1 MTYGKFKKELLKQ
14 LRERLNGEEV
24 TIVRGK
30 NNGIKGERF
39 QFKDSDEKLLW
50 QTIHIRDIYDQY
62 RDGVTMDDCVEF
74 LAGLYQTSPDAEE
87 ILSCWDKAKWQIEM
101 RIVNRRWQQKFLKQV
116 VCQKFLDLAIYC
128 VLVFERNPGGFIGNS
143 VKTWM
148 LERWGITEEE
158 LWEAAKKN
166 LYNQTFAICSIDN
179 VSGISG
185 TKLEQI
191 LNLSDLDNE
200 IYVLTNPYYYN
211 GAVGML
217 RTDLLEK
224 FAAQQGYDLYIL
236 PSSVDEVILLPDRG
250 DRKAS
255 YLKSLVR
262 KNNRDYADGC
272 ELSDNI
278 YYYHRG
284 QGKLE
289 VLK

>member
-1 MTYGKFKKELLKQ
+1 M
-14 LRERLNGEEV
+14 
-24 TIVRGK
+24 
-30 NNGIKGERF
+30 
-39 QFKDSDEKLLW
+39 W

-87 ILSCWDKAKWQIEM
+87 ILSCWDKAKGQIEM

-116 VCQKFLDLAIYC
+116 VYHKFLDLAVYY
-128 VLVFERNPGGFIGNS
+128 VLAFERNPGGFIGNS

-191 LNLSDLDNE
+191 LDLSNLDNE

-224 FAAQQGYDLYIL
+224 FADQQGYDLYIL
-236 PSSVDEVILLPDRG
+236 PSSVDEIILLPDRG